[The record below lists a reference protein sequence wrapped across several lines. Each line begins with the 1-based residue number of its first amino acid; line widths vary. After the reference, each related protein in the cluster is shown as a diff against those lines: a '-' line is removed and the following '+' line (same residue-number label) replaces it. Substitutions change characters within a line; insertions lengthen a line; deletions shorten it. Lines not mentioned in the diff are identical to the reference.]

1 MEIRPRARAL
11 GLMCVGLLC
20 MAAPG
25 AANCQTLLNEA
36 MADPAR
42 DWDGDGVYDFRDDEW
57 VEIVNA
63 SSGPVDLTG
72 LYLADETGAFVF
84 GFTGSL
90 NPGEVRLVFGSESV
104 LWEQSH
110 GESATGLRL
119 GNDGDTVTLWQVSEG
134 DTLLVDAY
142 SYNTQEA
149 EDDRST
155 GRNPDGGATWQI
167 FDALNPY
174 GGQGPPAGNGL
185 PPTPGA
191 RNDGTGETPVAEAA
205 WGRIKQLFT
214 S

>member
-1 MEIRPRARAL
+1 MEIRPRVRAL
-11 GLMCVGLLC
+11 LLMTVGLIC

-25 AANCQTLLNEA
+25 AANCQMLLNEVV
-36 MADPAR
+36 ADPAR
-42 DWDGDGVYDFRDDEW
+42 DWDGDGVYDLRGDEW
-57 VEIVNA
+57 IEIVNTGA
-63 SSGPVDLTG
+63 GAADLSQIFVG
-72 LYLADETGAFVF
+72 DETGAFVY
-84 GFTGSL
+84 GFSGSL
-90 NPGEVRLVFGSESV
+90 APGEVRVVFGSESIV
-104 LWEQSH
+104 WEQGH

-119 GNDGDTVTLWQVSEG
+119 GNDGDTATLWQVSEG
-134 DTLLVDAY
+134 DTLLLDAY

-155 GRNPDGGATWQI
+155 GRNPDGGAIWEI

-191 RNDGTGETPVAEAA
+191 RNDGTGEVPVAEST
-205 WGRIKQLFT
+205 WGRVKQLFQ

>member
-1 MEIRPRARAL
+1 MEIRLGARAL
-11 GLMCVGLLC
+11 WLMTVGLIC

-25 AANCQTLLNEA
+25 AANCQVLLNEVV
-36 MADPAR
+36 ADPAR
-42 DWDGDGVYDFRDDEW
+42 DWDGDGAYDFRDDEW
-57 VEIVNA
+57 VEVVNA
-63 SSGPVDLTG
+63 GSGSTDLSQ
-72 LYLADETGAFVF
+72 LFLADESGGFVY
-84 GFTGSL
+84 GFDGSL
-90 NPGEVRLVFGSESV
+90 NPGEVRVVYGSESV

-134 DTLLVDAY
+134 DTLLLDAY

-155 GRNPDGGATWQI
+155 GRNPDGAGTWEI

-185 PPTPGA
+185 PPTPGE
-191 RNDGTGETPVAEAA
+191 RNDGTGQTPVAEST
-205 WGRIKQLFT
+205 WGRVKQLFI